1 MKLPSEDTRV
11 TLYGFTLALIA
22 LIISILMWGCEDTSK
37 YATEVTTKPVE
48 TMTATTFTTTTTL
61 ATTPS
66 TTITTTTMTT
76 TSVTTTET
84 TATTDFRECLIDYGY
99 FTGTYYHGEYYNP
112 CPGGS
117 GRMLEDCTPKSDE
130 IKGSIACRRIQEDY
144 DYWVNGRTRV
154 YLEIVENPEMNGW
167 YWVDDACESY
177 SVVDFYFINYDDCPW
192 HGGLNRTVHLWM
204 EVS

>member
-1 MKLPSEDTRV
+1 M

-37 YATEVTTKPVE
+37 YATKVTTKPAE
-48 TMTATTFTTTTTL
+48 TITATTFTTTTL
-61 ATTPS
+61 TTTTS

-76 TSVTTTET
+76 TSVTTSET
-84 TATTDFRECLIDYGY
+84 TITTDFRECLIDYGY

-117 GRMLEDCTPKSDE
+117 GRMLEDCSPKSDE
-130 IKGSIACRRIQEDY
+130 IKGSIACKRIQSEYGY
-144 DYWVNGRTRV
+144 DVNGRTRV
-154 YLEIVENPEMNGW
+154 YLEIDGYPDMNGW

-177 SVVDFYFINYDDCPW
+177 SVVDFYFINYSSCPW
-192 HGGLNRTVHLWM
+192 EHDGLSRVHLWM
-204 EVS
+204 QVS